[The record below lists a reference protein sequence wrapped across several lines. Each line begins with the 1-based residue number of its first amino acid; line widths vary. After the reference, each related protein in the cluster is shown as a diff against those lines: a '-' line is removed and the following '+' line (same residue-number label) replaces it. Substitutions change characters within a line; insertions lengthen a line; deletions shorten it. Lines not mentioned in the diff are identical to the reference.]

1 MQQQY
6 TTLFKA
12 RNIDHVDPL
21 PAPTLATTD
30 GPDTSILPQSNSIA
44 LELELSRPQMSLQF
58 FRCAP
63 GKCHCACHT
72 TKTHSGRFWSLK
84 IPNRWTS
91 CDRRT
96 CSNYRNASI
105 WISLSSIGISYNIIA
120 SLNFL
125 FSTQQSYIAPS
136 LSVQH
141 VVDWDSPAFA
151 LLDIRDLDE
160 QPHFEGAREQLTKL
174 FESGRASP
182 LDVLPD
188 GKSLIEVRQHLLHSS
203 SARFANN

>member
-1 MQQQY
+1 
-6 TTLFKA
+6 
-12 RNIDHVDPL
+12 
-21 PAPTLATTD
+21 
-30 GPDTSILPQSNSIA
+30 
-44 LELELSRPQMSLQF
+44 MSLHF
-58 FRCAP
+58 SRCAP
-63 GKCHCACHT
+63 RKCHCACHT

-84 IPNRWTS
+84 IPNRWNS
-91 CDRRT
+91 CDKRT

-105 WISLSSIGISYNIIA
+105 WISLSSIGIPYSILA

-125 FSTQQSYIAPS
+125 FNTQQSYIRPS
-136 LSVQH
+136 LSIKH

-160 QPHFEGAREQLTKL
+160 QLHFEGAREQLTKL

-188 GKSLIEVRQHLLHSS
+188 GKSLVEVRQHLLYFPSS
-203 SARFANN
+203 PTWLANNWHQKLLILPWSDGETQLKLLELLVAAGCQLSNGR